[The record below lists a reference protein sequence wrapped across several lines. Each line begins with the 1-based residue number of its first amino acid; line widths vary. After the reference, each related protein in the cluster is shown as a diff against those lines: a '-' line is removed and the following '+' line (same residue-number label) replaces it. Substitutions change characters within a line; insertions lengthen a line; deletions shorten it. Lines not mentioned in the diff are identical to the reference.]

1 MSVVEPSAEALTGAD
16 ALVRTLADC
25 GVTHCFANPGT
36 SEMHL
41 VQALDREP
49 RVRSVLC
56 LFEGVATGAA
66 DGFARITGV
75 PAMTLLHLGPG
86 YGNGLANIHNARRAH
101 APMVNVVGDHAME
114 HRKLDAPLSSDIESI
129 VQANSSWIGVAE
141 TPADAGALAAAAFG
155 AAHGPPGSPVTL
167 ILPADTAWLS
177 GGQPAPAPQLPQPAR
192 VDDAAVAAAAAA
204 VRAAGKPVVL
214 VGGPALWQP
223 AGLAAMARLKAAGVR
238 VMIDTFPARQA
249 RGAGRFAPDRMQYF
263 AEGAMADLDGTDLML
278 LAGTTTPCAFFAYP
292 GKPSVLVP
300 DGCTVHP
307 LSARHEDTVDG
318 LSRLADALGAPADV
332 PPAAARVVP
341 DKPQGP
347 LTPATC
353 AQSLARHM
361 PDDAIISDDAVTAG
375 LPHYLATLAAAPH
388 DWLFLTGGAIGQGL
402 PLAVGTACAAPHR
415 KTIALTG
422 DGAGMYTVQALW
434 TMAREKLPVVT
445 VVFANRSYRIL
456 NIEMARTGA
465 GNPGPAARA
474 MLSLDGPA
482 LDWVK
487 LAEGHGVAAI
497 RAETAE
503 AFDEALARAIA
514 MNEPVL
520 IEAVI

>member
-1 MSVVEPSAEALTGAD
+1 
-16 ALVRTLADC
+16 
-25 GVTHCFANPGT
+25 
-36 SEMHL
+36 
-41 VQALDREP
+41 
-49 RVRSVLC
+49 
-56 LFEGVATGAA
+56 
-66 DGFARITGV
+66 
-75 PAMTLLHLGPG
+75 
-86 YGNGLANIHNARRAH
+86 
-101 APMVNVVGDHAME
+101 
-114 HRKLDAPLSSDIESI
+114 
-129 VQANSSWIGVAE
+129 
-141 TPADAGALAAAAFG
+141 
-155 AAHGPPGSPVTL
+155 
-167 ILPADTAWLS
+167 
-177 GGQPAPAPQLPQPAR
+177 
-192 VDDAAVAAAAAA
+192 
-204 VRAAGKPVVL
+204 
-214 VGGPALWQP
+214 
-223 AGLAAMARLKAAGVR
+223 
-238 VMIDTFPARQA
+238 
-249 RGAGRFAPDRMQYF
+249 
-263 AEGAMADLDGTDLML
+263 MADLDGTDLML

-300 DGCTVHP
+300 EGCTVHP
-307 LSARHEDTVDG
+307 LSARREDTVDA
-318 LSRLADALGAPADV
+318 LARLADALGAPAGA

-341 DKPQGP
+341 DKPQGA

-514 MNEPVL
+514 MNEPVV
-520 IEAVI
+520 IEAVL